1 MMISSPLYGN
11 LIDER
16 ADKYIYVDAA
26 SSTGVLGGVLL
37 QKIGNSSERYVPESL
52 NLEDEVHSLIYD
64 HQLPYEPATLYT
76 SLPIEL
82 PKPSLRKI
90 VPPNVHKELP
100 LLGYTEENVMDSFF
114 WSVVSVLALYNC
126 KLPTSIDELKSL
138 AVKNLKSGTLNN
150 KLKDFVFNLNYNDY
164 ANYL

>member
-1 MMISSPLYGN
+1 MSHDYLIADPRRIEKVKNFKFPNDKKGMRAFLGLINSLHRVTNVEVFRQSHILTPLTSSKNAYEPTEIHRKAFNEVITMMISSPLYGN

-37 QKIGNSSERYVPESL
+37 QKIGNSSEKYVPECL

-64 HQLPYEPATLYT
+64 HQLPYEPAKLYT

-82 PKPSLRKI
+82 PKPS
-90 VPPNVHKELP
+90 
-100 LLGYTEENVMDSFF
+100 
-114 WSVVSVLALYNC
+114 
-126 KLPTSIDELKSL
+126 
-138 AVKNLKSGTLNN
+138 
-150 KLKDFVFNLNYNDY
+150 
-164 ANYL
+164 